1 MKLPEKLL
9 SDKEIQDET
18 TNDSGDFSVHS
29 FLQYLQETDDDSINS
44 SSTN

>member
-1 MKLPEKLL
+1 MKLSEKLL
-9 SDKEIQDET
+9 SDKEIQDGT
-18 TNDSGDFSVHS
+18 INDTDDFSFHS